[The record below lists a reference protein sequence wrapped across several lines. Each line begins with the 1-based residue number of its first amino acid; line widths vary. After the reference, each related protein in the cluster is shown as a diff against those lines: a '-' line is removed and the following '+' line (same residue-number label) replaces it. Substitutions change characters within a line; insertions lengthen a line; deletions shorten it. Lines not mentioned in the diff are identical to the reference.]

1 MLKWRP
7 ILLFLWSPIF
17 IFLGCVAV
25 PVLAPESETQNPLIR
40 SLIRVNVTR
49 QNYNF
54 HQPWQQGSPSSHTG
68 IGVVMEGPRV
78 LLTSQ
83 MMSNHRYVE
92 LEKLVT
98 GEKGRAEVEVVDYE
112 ANLALVRPLDPDFLK
127 DMTPLTLSS
136 DAVEGDI
143 LTVLQV
149 KRNGNIVPSKGPITS
164 IELLRYPSGSAFLA
178 YRLNSS
184 LQFRLNNFT
193 LPVLKEERLVG
204 VLMGYDSKAQSV
216 DIVAAPIIEHFLK
229 EAANGEYQGFP
240 NLGLRISALDDP
252 QLRRYAGIPED
263 LDGLYIQ
270 GLLRGMAGEKA
281 GLRKGDIIID
291 IAGFTPDRHGDYEHP
306 VYGKVSVSYLTRCEF
321 FAGDQVPLRIFRK
334 GQILEKVIVP
344 EYMPPEDAP
353 VPPLLADSP
362 PRYFILGGL
371 VLQEL
376 SLPYLQEYGAEW
388 PLNAPIS
395 LVHYQ
400 KNQYTMDLEGREKIV
415 LLSRVL
421 QTSRS
426 MGYENLGDLVVVRIN
441 DRPIRRLGEVPE
453 ALEFP
458 INGFHKIEFEEHPRT
473 IYVDPNE
480 LAGINQEIKQRYGLP
495 ALHNLDVD

>member
-1 MLKWRP
+1 MPKRRT
-7 ILLFLWSPIF
+7 ILLCLWLSLFL
-17 IFLGCVAV
+17 LGGCAT
-25 PVLAPESETQNPLIR
+25 PSIPKPNSATQDPLIQ

-54 HQPWQQGSPSSHTG
+54 HQPWQQDSPSSHTG
-68 IGVVMEGPRV
+68 IGVVMEGPHI

-83 MMSNHRYVE
+83 TMANHRYVE

-112 ANLALVRPLDPDFLK
+112 ANLALVKPLDPDFLK
-127 DMTPLTLSS
+127 DMRPLDFSL
-136 DAVEGDI
+136 DAVEGDL

-149 KRNGNIVPSKGPITS
+149 KRNGNIVPSEGPITA

-193 LPVLKEERLVG
+193 LPVLKNGRLAG
-204 VLMGYDSKAQSV
+204 LLMGYDSKGQSV

-229 EAANGEYQGFP
+229 EASDGDYQGFP
-240 NLGLRISALDDP
+240 NLGLKVVSMDDP
-252 QLRRYAGIPED
+252 QLRRYVRIPED
-263 LDGLYIQ
+263 LEGLYVQEIQ
-270 GLLRGMAGEKA
+270 RGLGADKA
-281 GLRKGDIIID
+281 GLREGDIIIE

-321 FAGDQVPLRIFRK
+321 YAGDRVQLKIFREGK
-334 GQILEKVIVP
+334 ILEMEIVP
-344 EYMPPEDAP
+344 EYVPPEDDP
-353 VPPLLADSP
+353 VPPFLADSP
-362 PRYFILGGL
+362 PHYFILGGL

-376 SLPYLQEYGAEW
+376 SLPYLREYGSDW
-388 PLNAPIS
+388 SVKAPIS

-400 KNQYTMDLEGREKIV
+400 RNQYTLDLGGREKIV
-415 LLSRVL
+415 LLSGVL

-426 MGYENLGDLVVVRIN
+426 IGYESLRDLVITQINNQPIKRLGD
-441 DRPIRRLGEVPE
+441 VPE
-453 ALEFP
+453 TLKSP
-458 INGFHKIEFEEHPRT
+458 IDGFHKIEFEDPPRT
-473 IYVDPNE
+473 IYVDPEE
-480 LAGINQEIKQRYGLP
+480 LAGINQEIRQRYGLP
-495 ALHNLDVD
+495 ALHNLDVH